1 MENET
6 QKYHQSVLL
15 NEAIDALMPESEGI
29 YIDCTLGDGGHSEAI
44 LKASSP
50 AGRLIGIDADPEALA
65 QAEQRL
71 EAYRPRARFINN
83 NFAAL
88 AEVAWKEGLS
98 QVNGVLLDL
107 GVSARQL
114 DTEKRGFSFR
124 RAEFLD
130 MRFSPSS
137 GVTADEIVN
146 SIPEAE
152 LVDALFRYGEEPRA
166 RRIASAIVSARPIK
180 DSMHL
185 AEVIK
190 QGSGYKFGK
199 IHPATRTFQALR
211 ILVNQELEKLEQ
223 ALVSATSI
231 LINGGRLVAIAYHSL
246 EDRIIKNFIRSSSN
260 LERINKKVIRPSK
273 DEIQNN
279 RRSRSAR
286 MRIAERQAE

>member
-246 EDRIIKNFIRSSSN
+246 EDRVIKNFIRSSSN

>member
-6 QKYHQSVLL
+6 RKYHQSVLL
-15 NEAIDALMPESEGI
+15 NETIDALMPESEGI

-44 LKASSP
+44 LNASGP
-50 AGRLIGIDADPEALA
+50 AGRVIGIDADPEALA
-65 QAEQRL
+65 EAEHRL
-71 EAYRPRARFINN
+71 ESYRPRVRFINS
-83 NFAAL
+83 NFSAL

-130 MRFSPSS
+130 MRFSPSN
-137 GVTADEIVN
+137 GVTADEIIN

-152 LVDALFRYGEEPRA
+152 LVDVLFRYGEEPRA

>member
-114 DTEKRGFSFR
+114 DTENRGFSFR

-211 ILVNQELEKLEQ
+211 ILHLE
-223 ALVSATSI
+223 TS
-231 LINGGRLVAIAYHSL
+231 
-246 EDRIIKNFIRSSSN
+246 
-260 LERINKKVIRPSK
+260 KK
-273 DEIQNN
+273 
-279 RRSRSAR
+279 
-286 MRIAERQAE
+286 

>member
-6 QKYHQSVLL
+6 RKYHQSVLL
-15 NEAIDALMPESEGI
+15 NETIDALMPESEGI

-44 LKASSP
+44 LNASGP
-50 AGRLIGIDADPEALA
+50 AGRVIGIDADPEALA
-65 QAEQRL
+65 EAEHRL
-71 EAYRPRARFINN
+71 ESYRPRVRFINS
-83 NFAAL
+83 NFSAL

-130 MRFSPSS
+130 MRFSPSN
-137 GVTADEIVN
+137 GVTADEIIN

-152 LVDALFRYGEEPRA
+152 LVDVLFRYGEEPRA

-190 QGSGYKFGK
+190 LGSGYKFGK

-246 EDRIIKNFIRSSSN
+246 EDRIIKNIIRSSSN

-286 MRIAERQAE
+286 MRIAERHAG

>member
-6 QKYHQSVLL
+6 RKYHQSVLL
-15 NEAIDALMPESEGI
+15 NETIDALMPESEGI

-44 LKASSP
+44 LKASGP
-50 AGRLIGIDADPEALA
+50 AGRVIGIDADPEALA
-65 QAEQRL
+65 EAEHRL
-71 EAYRPRARFINN
+71 ESYRPRVRFINS
-83 NFAAL
+83 NFSAL

-130 MRFSPSS
+130 MRFSPSN
-137 GVTADEIVN
+137 GVTADEIIN

-152 LVDALFRYGEEPRA
+152 LVDVLFRYGEEPRA
-166 RRIASAIVSARPIK
+166 RRIASSIVSARPIK

-190 QGSGYKFGK
+190 LGSGYKFGK

>member
-6 QKYHQSVLL
+6 RKYHQSVLL
-15 NEAIDALMPESEGI
+15 NETIDALMPESEGI

-44 LKASSP
+44 LKASGP
-50 AGRLIGIDADPEALA
+50 AGRVIGIDADPEALA
-65 QAEQRL
+65 EAEHRL
-71 EAYRPRARFINN
+71 ESYRPRVRFINS
-83 NFAAL
+83 NFSAL

-130 MRFSPSS
+130 MRFSPSN

-152 LVDALFRYGEEPRA
+152 LVDVLFRYGEEPRA
-166 RRIASAIVSARPIK
+166 RRIASAIVSTRPIK

-190 QGSGYKFGK
+190 LGSGYKFGK

-286 MRIAERQAE
+286 MRIAERHAG

>member
-6 QKYHQSVLL
+6 RKYHQSVLL
-15 NEAIDALMPESEGI
+15 NETIDALMPESEGI

-44 LKASSP
+44 LNASGP
-50 AGRLIGIDADPEALA
+50 AGRVIGIDADPEALA
-65 QAEQRL
+65 EAEHRL
-71 EAYRPRARFINN
+71 ESYRPRVRFINS
-83 NFAAL
+83 NFSAL

-98 QVNGVLLDL
+98 QVNGVLLEL

-130 MRFSPSS
+130 MRFSPSN

-199 IHPATRTFQALR
+199 IHPATRTFHALR